1 MEQWKSLLQT
11 YLKSFDFDAADKTVK
26 KILEASP
33 LDAYANELYPKIS
46 DWKDYD
52 IKDGILYKYS
62 GKAKRTEVP
71 YGVITIEGGAF
82 ADCVVEEVVLPDT
95 VGKLCGDVIGAFR
108 GCKKLGIINLPES
121 VKYVGEA
128 AFEGT
133 SLVKVCIPQSVEVIG
148 AKAFAF
154 CSSLAEIT
162 IPESVKHI
170 GVAAFSYCTALSSV
184 RMESLVC
191 RISDSRFAG
200 CTMLTHFEIPASIQE
215 IGALAFS
222 QSGLQEIEI
231 PSGVTFVGGGAFG
244 ECKSLESV
252 TIVSSAIEFQKH
264 SYVACNG
271 NPSVC
276 YPGTKS
282 VLSGGEWYDC
292 YAFRNCTMLRAINH
306 PETYSTEFFVG
317 TLYWNKLRERKMI
330 NNLQSGL
337 CPVCGCKIARFTKD
351 CTKSEGCIY
360 NRNKEY
366 YRNLIER
373 QK

>member
-1 MEQWKSLLQT
+1 MVEQGEVPEKKNLPKGEQERRDLLDKRQLLLRELSELGFFGGYCSACGAKCTIQSMKNMIAGEKVSITGTSDDVEQWKSLLQT

-52 IKDGILYKYS
+52 IKDGILYKYN

-191 RISDSRFAG
+191 RISDSIFAG

-231 PSGVTFVGGGAFG
+231 PSGVTFVGG
-244 ECKSLESV
+244 
-252 TIVSSAIEFQKH
+252 
-264 SYVACNG
+264 
-271 NPSVC
+271 
-276 YPGTKS
+276 
-282 VLSGGEWYDC
+282 
-292 YAFRNCTMLRAINH
+292 
-306 PETYSTEFFVG
+306 
-317 TLYWNKLRERKMI
+317 
-330 NNLQSGL
+330 
-337 CPVCGCKIARFTKD
+337 
-351 CTKSEGCIY
+351 
-360 NRNKEY
+360 
-366 YRNLIER
+366 
-373 QK
+373 